1 MKKDKWIYINTKRKR
16 LNLTTFNEN
25 VVDSIV
31 FMLAMMLSFGF
42 CYFMLMVASAV
53 GVK

>member
-1 MKKDKWIYINTKRKR
+1 MRKNNYIYINTKRTR

-31 FMLAMMLSFGF
+31 FMLAMMLCFGF
-42 CYFMLMVASAV
+42 CYFMLMVASVV